1 MGLERRSA
9 TNTIFLQVKHYSL
22 WQDLKK
28 PVEGSESVEVTNPQ
42 TKEVLI
48 KHGFAF
54 RKVSGRVVKVAQYDT
69 EKKFAKRYF
78 GFKFTLREGADTY
91 VLDMPYESQALRR
104 FLAIAPNVNWDIPL
118 SITVFKGKKEG
129 DHAGAAP
136 TVVWFQQND
145 ETVKAFFTKDHPNG
159 MPTATQDPM
168 SKTWDFRAQRS
179 WLTVYFLDNIV
190 PLIEMAAARVAP
202 PAEPAREPENDQAQD
217 EPYNGA
223 WDPGAGITD
232 DDVPF

>member
-1 MGLERRSA
+1 MALERRSSGS
-9 TNTIFLQVKHYSL
+9 TIYLQVKHYSW

-28 PVEGSESVEVTNPQ
+28 PAEGSESVEVTNPQ
-42 TKEVLI
+42 TKEILT
-48 KHGFAF
+48 KHGFAY

-136 TVVWFQQND
+136 TVVWFQQNE
-145 ETVKAFFTKDHPNG
+145 ETVKSFFTKDHLNG
-159 MPTATQDPM
+159 MPMATQDPM
-168 SKTWDFRAQRS
+168 TKTWDFRAQRS

-190 PLIEMAAARVAP
+190 PLIEIAAAKVAP
-202 PAEPAREPENDQAQD
+202 PVEPLREPDHNSEA
-217 EPYNGA
+217 
-223 WDPGAGITD
+223 DPGDGPDYDDSYSASL